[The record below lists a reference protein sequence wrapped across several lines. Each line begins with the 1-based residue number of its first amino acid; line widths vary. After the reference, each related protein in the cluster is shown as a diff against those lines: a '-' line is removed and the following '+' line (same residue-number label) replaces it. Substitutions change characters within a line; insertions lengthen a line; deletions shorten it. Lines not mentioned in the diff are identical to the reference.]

1 MKKLLLTIAAVAV
14 NAVMAY
20 ATDYLLFDGNGKDLG
35 FKGDGKGWSTEVT
48 VNGKTFK
55 IETAKA
61 NGTNNLTKPASEIR
75 VYKSSQITISST
87 DVAIKQVTLTSSG
100 SKYNNALVSEGWTI
114 TQDNLINTAVNKDG
128 TTAVTFDAPN
138 GQFRVKK
145 LVVSDEI
152 TEVEKPVAVS
162 VRSVEETIAKDNKT
176 LVAIDYP
183 LTVGFVNKGNVFCRD
198 EAGDFIQIYGSN
210 TYHTGDIIPAGWEAT
225 YELYNEN
232 TPELI
237 PASALPAAIAG
248 TFTPRTVS
256 AGDITTELVNNVVL
270 VENVVLSEAS
280 PATKDNFTGTSNG
293 VSLSLRNNYTLPSV
307 DPGTYDITLV
317 VTIYQEAPSLYVIDY
332 KAKTSGIDTVGNDT
346 DTKAVYYNLNGIRID
361 NPGHGLYIRVQ
372 GANATKVIL

>member
-1 MKKLLLTIAAVAV
+1 MKKFLLTIATVAISS
-14 NAVMAY
+14 AMAS
-20 ATDYLLFDGNGKDLG
+20 ATDYVLFDGNGADLG
-35 FKGDGKGWSTEVT
+35 FTGDGNGYSTEIT
-48 VNGKTFK
+48 VDGKTFK
-55 IETAKA
+55 IETAK
-61 NGTNNLTKPASEIR
+61 GGYTNSLMQPAAEIR
-75 VYKSSQITISST
+75 VYKSSLITITST
-87 DVAIKQVTLTSSG
+87 DVVLKQISLTASG
-100 SKYNNALVSEGWTI
+100 SNYNKELTCDGWTI
-114 TQDNLINTAVNKDG
+114 TTENLINTAVNENG
-128 TTAVTFDAPN
+128 STSATFEATG
-138 GQFRVKK
+138 GQFRIKK

-152 TEVEKPVAVS
+152 TEKPTAVS

-210 TYHTGDIIPAGWEAT
+210 TYQTGDIIPAGWEAT